1 MPKPIP
7 NTQTGSLADHE
18 RGTNDTLF
26 GVDHTPIVGDALA
39 MYDNAHGGNDT
50 LIGVADEFNILVGD
64 SIHMHDDSRGGS
76 DTLIGAA
83 GDRWST
89 AHPNWQ
95 HRARYAR

>member
-39 MYDNAHGGNDT
+39 T
-50 LIGVADEFNILVGD
+50 
-64 SIHMHDDSRGGS
+64 
-76 DTLIGAA
+76 
-83 GDRWST
+83 
-89 AHPNWQ
+89 
-95 HRARYAR
+95 